1 MKKEY
6 FCIDCGV
13 KVSNYSAKRC
23 KACYGLYLSKKLL
36 DEQIRAKRSVMF
48 KEVLEGK
55 KYKLSPTQLK
65 KMAEGRKLVPKGFN
79 GYFRVKFKADQDILD
94 KAEEFIKTQPFIFDS
109 REVYNYLIDTKNEY
123 VQNRL
128 THNSIQ
134 AILMKLG
141 YESVKIKKKTCTLW
155 YKKGAAKGKYALL
168 KNIQNHLIK
177 ELDISSLQARHLI
190 NLIKGGSF

>member
-1 MKKEY
+1 
-6 FCIDCGV
+6 
-13 KVSNYSAKRC
+13 
-23 KACYGLYLSKKLL
+23 
-36 DEQIRAKRSVMF
+36 MF
-48 KEVLEGK
+48 QEVLEGK

-109 REVYNYLIDTKNEY
+109 KEVYNHLIDTKNEY

-155 YKKGAAKGKYALL
+155 YKKGTAKGKYALL

-190 NLIKGGSF
+190 NLIKEDSF